1 MEQRILARLDVLRK
15 EREKYI
21 ETANKVVFGYDS
33 VIEELER
40 LLKPGEVPQG
50 DPVENESV

>member
-1 MEQRILARLDVLRK
+1 MEQRILARLAVLRG

-21 ETANKVVFGYDS
+21 ENANKIVFGYDS
-33 VIEELER
+33 IIEELEH
-40 LLKPGEVPQG
+40 LLKPEEVPQG